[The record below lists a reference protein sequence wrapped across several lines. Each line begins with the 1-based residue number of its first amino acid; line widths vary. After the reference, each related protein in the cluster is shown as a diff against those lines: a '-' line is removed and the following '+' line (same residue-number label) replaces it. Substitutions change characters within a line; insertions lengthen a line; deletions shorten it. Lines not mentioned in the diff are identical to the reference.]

1 MIDERTDELLD
12 ELAQA
17 YRLFGALRWG
27 ETGDGH
33 ITARDPAQPECMWL
47 LRHGVPF
54 EHAQAADMVLVRPD
68 GVAVDRAGERAV
80 INQTAYFIHQPIHE
94 ARTDIV
100 AAAHTH
106 TPWGTPFAAE
116 RRRIAPISQ
125 ESTVF
130 FERHSLFDDPEVQVL
145 STDGGAR
152 IAAALGDGHSVVL
165 CNHGLLTVGRSP
177 GDAAGLFLTM
187 ERVAEVQMKARA
199 AVPIPA
205 AAARAARDNLSAISP
220 SGSFGERAF
229 WWAARRHLPWEFFGP
244 SAGLGA
250 AGFGGAGSRSA
261 DVDAVDASAAVY
273 L

>member
-1 MIDERTDELLD
+1 MTGRTVEGRADDLLE

-33 ITARDPAQPECMWL
+33 ITARDPDQPASMWL

-68 GVAVDRAGERAV
+68 GVAHDRRGERAV

-94 ARTDIV
+94 ARPDIV

-130 FERHSLFDDPEVQVL
+130 FERHTLFDDPEVQVR

-177 GDAAGLFLTM
+177 GDAVGLFLTM

-205 AAARAARDNLSAISP
+205 AAAREARDNLSAVSP

-244 SAGLGA
+244 A
-250 AGFGGAGSRSA
+250 AA
-261 DVDAVDASAAVY
+261 DLANVEAQAHSPA
-273 L
+273 